1 MLDKLNIVDYLEWFS
16 IEWFQWSTI
25 KNYHW
30 DNPLFLYFLPF
41 IPGLYF
47 LRWTLQFR
55 FRQKF
60 QIASYSN
67 EVKSQGIIQLL
78 RLIPFSVGGICLA
91 FFVVALARPQKE
103 IISKQQWSEGI
114 DILMALDIS
123 ESMQL
128 KDVQPN
134 RLESSKEV
142 LGRFIDKRPFDR
154 FGMVV
159 FAGEAYTYCPLTT
172 DHHMVKKMLRN
183 TNTKLISNQG
193 TAMGL
198 AIGVS
203 INRLIQSDNKSKVII
218 LISDGENTSGM
229 LDPKVAAQL
238 AYEKGIKIYTFSVG
252 EEGSVA
258 YGTNQSGQTVYAYSQ
273 PDNQSLKEIAEITGG
288 KFYKATTKKN
298 LSDFFHQLDRL
309 EKSEIQIL
317 SDQRYQDVYRIYLYW
332 GLLFFI
338 LWTALRSSFLNN
350 YLED

>member
-1 MLDKLNIVDYLEWFS
+1 MLDKLNITDYLQWFS

-25 KNYHW
+25 KYYHW
-30 DNPLFLYFLPF
+30 ENPLFLYFLPI

-47 LRWTLQFR
+47 LRWAFQFR

-78 RLIPFSVGGICLA
+78 RLIPFSIGGLCLA
-91 FFVVALARPQKE
+91 FFVIALARPQKE
-103 IISKQQWSEGI
+103 IMHKQQWSEGI
-114 DILMALDIS
+114 DILMALDVS

-134 RLESSKEV
+134 RLASSKEV
-142 LGRFIDKRPFDR
+142 LESFIDKRPFDR
-154 FGMVV
+154 FGIVV

-172 DHHMVKKMLRN
+172 DHNMVKKMLRT
-183 TNTKLISNQG
+183 TNTHLISNQG
-193 TAMGL
+193 TAMGS

-203 INRLIQSDNKSKVII
+203 INRLIQSESKSKVII
-218 LISDGENTSGM
+218 LISDGENTSGV

-258 YGTNQSGQTVYAYSQ
+258 YGTNQTGQTMYAYSQ
-273 PDNQSLKEIAEITGG
+273 PDNQGLKEIAEITGG
-288 KFYKATTKKN
+288 KFYKATNKKSLSNFFQN
-298 LSDFFHQLDRL
+298 LDSL
-309 EKSEIQIL
+309 EKSDIQTV
-317 SDQRYQDVYRIYLYW
+317 SGQSYQDVYRIYLYW
-332 GLLFFI
+332 GLVCFMI
-338 LWTALRSSFLNN
+338 WTALRSSFLNN